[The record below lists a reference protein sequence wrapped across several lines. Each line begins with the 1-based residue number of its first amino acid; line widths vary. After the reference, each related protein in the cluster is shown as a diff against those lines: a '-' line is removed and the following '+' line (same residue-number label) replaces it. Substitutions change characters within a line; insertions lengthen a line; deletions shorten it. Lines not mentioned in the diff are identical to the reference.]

1 MDFAETAAQA
11 CTMTSAW
18 AGPVATAVAACIAL
32 VTLIVARWY
41 YVRTLIG
48 KLNDRL
54 FELNKLGVQY
64 PKIAKLFFAQ
74 ASRSRPY
81 FKRLEEEKDD
91 DFYAVRSYALFRLNV
106 YEEAFFA
113 TQGLFASSTDE
124 GRAWQNYI
132 ADGCRHPLVAEVFEM
147 ERAHLGPR
155 FGAFISAGTLPNG
168 ETYAHRPR

>member
-1 MDFAETAAQA
+1 MDVANATAQA
-11 CTMTSAW
+11 CATTNAW
-18 AGPVATAVAACIAL
+18 VGQAATAVAALIAL

-54 FELNKLGVQY
+54 FELNKLGVQH
-64 PKIAKLFFAQ
+64 PKVARLFFEQ
-74 ASRSRPY
+74 SSRSRPY

-91 DFYAVRSYALFRLNV
+91 DFHAVRSYALFRLNV
-106 YEEAFFA
+106 YEDAFFA

-132 ADGCRHPLVAEVFEM
+132 AAGCRHPLIAEVFEM
-147 ERAHLGPR
+147 DKTHLSPR
-155 FGAFISAGTLPNG
+155 FVAFITSGALPNG
-168 ETYAHRPR
+168 DTYVYQPR

>member
-1 MDFAETAAQA
+1 MDKADTVVQA
-11 CTMTSAW
+11 CTATSAW
-18 AGPVATAVAACIAL
+18 AGPAVTAVAACIAL
-32 VTLIVARWY
+32 VTLFVARWY

-64 PKIAKLFFAQ
+64 PKVARLFFAQ

-81 FKRLEEEKDD
+81 FRRLEEEKDD
-91 DFYAVRSYALFRLNV
+91 DFHAVRSYALFRLNV